1 MRVFRSLLFL
11 VFAYL
16 TAWLAAYFAV
26 SKLRPATAH
35 AILFF
40 GWPVPG
46 GDIASAVL
54 TFSWAFFLVI
64 IGLALAYQRLRSHSR
79 PNPSHMDSPTN
90 ARN

>member
-1 MRVFRSLLFL
+1 MRIFRYLLFL

-16 TAWLAAYFAV
+16 MAWLAAYFAV

-35 AILFF
+35 AISFF

-54 TFSWAFFLVI
+54 TFSWPFFLAI
-64 IGLALAYQRLRSHSR
+64 IGLALAYQRVRNHSR
-79 PNPSHMDSPTN
+79 S
-90 ARN
+90 

>member
-1 MRVFRSLLFL
+1 MRVFRFLLLF

-16 TAWLAAYFAV
+16 TAWRAAYFAV

-35 AILFF
+35 AILIF
-40 GWPVPG
+40 GWPLPG

-64 IGLALAYQRLRSHSR
+64 IGLALAYQRVRNHSR
-79 PNPSHMDSPTN
+79 S
-90 ARN
+90 